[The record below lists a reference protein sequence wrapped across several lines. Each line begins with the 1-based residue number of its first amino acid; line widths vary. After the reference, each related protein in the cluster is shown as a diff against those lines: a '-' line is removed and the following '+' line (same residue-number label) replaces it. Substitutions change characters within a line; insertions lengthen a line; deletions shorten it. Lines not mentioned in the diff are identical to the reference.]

1 MRSAGLSERRA
12 IRSAGRPLVGLW
24 ILSVLVGCR
33 GESAPSPRSPRAGT
47 ISEKEDATARWDC
60 PDFQICID
68 DYLRLADDLP
78 GDPRPR
84 SAVALER
91 QLKDIRDERTLP
103 RPVEQCPEAAA
114 LRNDVEGALGFRP
127 FLDGL
132 RDNTLDIITVRR
144 VDHPGRA
151 YVEHE
156 LLLEDP
162 WVGRFPALLLVPKA
176 AGPHPAIVGLPGH
189 SDSAWDF
196 AERQFAPVLATA
208 GYVVLALMTRGNASD
223 TWEDFL
229 TRRLLLA
236 GSSTMAVRSYE
247 ALIGLKAL
255 QSRPEVDPTRVVLM
269 GHSGGS
275 VAAHLAVRLG
285 GFAALVADLQSTYNG
300 RMDPD
305 LLLDEVHPD
314 LYVLHACIND
324 LGRIGKP
331 ALLEAYGYP
340 RGPGAVLEFLR
351 TVPPLR

>member
-1 MRSAGLSERRA
+1 MMSVGPSERRL
-12 IRSAGRPLVGLW
+12 IRAAGNPLRWLW
-24 ILSVLVGCR
+24 IVFAFAGCR
-33 GESAPSPRSPRAGT
+33 GEAPATQQQPPAGAVRQ
-47 ISEKEDATARWDC
+47 KEDPAARWDC

-68 DYLRLADDLP
+68 DYLRLAADPP
-78 GDPRPR
+78 GEAPPR
-84 SAVALER
+84 SAVALEQ

-103 RPVEQCPEAAA
+103 RPVEQCPESAT
-114 LRNDVEGALGFRP
+114 LRDEVEGAMGFRP
-127 FLDGL
+127 FLDGVH
-132 RDNTLDIITVRR
+132 RNTLDIITVRR
-144 VDHPGRA
+144 VDDPGRA
-151 YVEHE
+151 YVEHQ
-156 LLLEDP
+156 LLLDDP
-162 WVGRFPALLLVPKA
+162 WVGRFPALLLVPKTP
-176 AGPHPAIVGLPGH
+176 GPHPAVVGLPGH

-196 AERQFAPVLATA
+196 AERQFAPVLASA
-208 GYVVLALMTRGNASD
+208 GTVVLALMTRGNASD
-223 TWEDFL
+223 PWEDFL

-255 QSRPEVDPTRVVLM
+255 QSRPEVDPARVVLM

-340 RGPGAVLEFLR
+340 RGPGPVLEFLR